1 MAIKAVAVDIDTLEA
16 EAEVAPEPGEDWIMI
31 PIPMPAYKALSD
43 AAARKNMTVAQLFAR
58 AIALALEE
66 D

>member
-1 MAIKAVAVDIDTLEA
+1 MAIRAVAADIDTLEA
-16 EAEVAPEPGEDWIMI
+16 EAEQAPEPGQDWI
-31 PIPMPAYKALSD
+31 PLVLPTPVYKALSD

-58 AIALALEE
+58 AIAIAIEE

>member
-1 MAIKAVAVDIDTLEA
+1 MTIKAVAADIDNLEA
-16 EAEVAPEPGEDWIMI
+16 EAEAAPEPGEDWIMI
-31 PIPMPAYKALSD
+31 PFPTPVYKALSD

>member
-1 MAIKAVAVDIDTLEA
+1 MAIRAVVADIDNLEA
-16 EAEVAPEPGEDWIMI
+16 EAEAAPEPGEDWIMI
-31 PIPMPAYKALSD
+31 PCPTPTYKALSD

-58 AIALALEE
+58 SIAIAIEE

>member
-1 MAIKAVAVDIDTLEA
+1 MPIKAIAADIDNLEA
-16 EAEVAPEPGEDWIMI
+16 EAEAAPEPGEDWIMI
-31 PIPMPAYKALSD
+31 PFPIPTYKALSD